1 MLYGNRVKYSNVG
14 LLLYHGKAGKAIPA
28 GDGQEKAGL
37 VGRRAEKATTVADGG
52 SELSTGSLRAQ
63 TWVPEGLT
71 DLYYPATAWRR
82 GLEVRLA
89 SHLEERGYHE
99 VNPCLLETWG
109 EPVAAPP
116 EAVLRVLDEQGRV
129 LALRSDFTP
138 AVARVGGSL
147 LRHQGAPIRLWYAGP
162 VFRRRS
168 PRQVRGT
175 ETYQVGAELLG
186 AEAGAERE
194 MLSLAA
200 GCLRA
205 AGLREFACVVGHSDL
220 PATLLAREGLPA
232 ATVGEAL
239 AFLREEDLVGFQRLL
254 ERWGVPSRRWRRL
267 IEAAEHDAAHAAHA
281 AAQAEA
287 ADAAATPLQAELA
300 EVVRWAEGLFPGG
313 VRLCPGLVPRP
324 QYYDGPVFELYA
336 SVGRR
341 KVGSGGRYR
350 LELPAEDGSSPVLS
364 VPGVGFALDI
374 EELTM
379 ALAQE
384 GQAPASL
391 RAMPT
396 VVPCG
401 IH

>member
-1 MLYGNRVKYSNVG
+1 M
-14 LLLYHGKAGKAIPA
+14 
-28 GDGQEKAGL
+28 
-37 VGRRAEKATTVADGG
+37 ADGG

-109 EPVAAPP
+109 EPVVAPP

-138 AVARVGGSL
+138 AVARVGASL

-162 VFRRRS
+162 VFRRCS

-200 GCLRA
+200 GCLCA
-205 AGLREFACVVGHSDL
+205 AGLRAFACVVGHSDL

-239 AFLREEDLVGFQRLL
+239 AFLRDEDLVGFQRLL

-267 IEAAEHDAAHAAHA
+267 IEAADANDVVRVAEPGHA
-281 AAQAEA
+281 AAK

-324 QYYDGPVFELYA
+324 EYYDGPVFELYA
-336 SVGRR
+336 STGRR

-350 LELPAEDGSSPVLS
+350 LELQPEDNSPALS

-384 GQAPASL
+384 GQVPASL

-396 VVPCG
+396 IVPCG